1 MWGRKVLGG
10 TEAGWRAAVC
20 SDRRAGRLR
29 VGRQVLRSTEEK
41 VSSLH
46 VPHRK
51 LFHIP
56 ASWAVGILATY
67 CPVSPA
73 NETMRVFLS
82 LL

>member
-29 VGRQVLRSTEEK
+29 VGKQVLRSTEEK
-41 VSSLH
+41 VNSLH

-51 LFHIP
+51 LLHIP
-56 ASWAVGILATY
+56 ASWAVRILVTY
-67 CPVSPA
+67 TLPCFS
-73 NETMRVFLS
+73 S
-82 LL
+82 Q